1 MEELEFNEIAPD
13 VNKQI
18 KKKRIMISV
27 VCVLLVVILAVATGL
42 LLKQYV
48 FASFIVDGTSM
59 YHTLDGG
66 NGDKLD
72 NQRTNGEVLYLD
84 KVAKISRGD
93 IVVFNTE
100 KAHENTVSTLVKRV
114 IAVGGDHLQI
124 KDCVVYVND
133 RQLDEPYITPMTKGQ
148 DIDIYIPDGKIFC
161 MGDNRDVSLDSRV
174 FGPVSLDDVVGK
186 CFLIKGLDGKLRKP
200 Q

>member
-13 VNKQI
+13 VDKQI
-18 KKKRIMISV
+18 KKKRIMVSV

-48 FASFIVDGTSM
+48 FASFIVDRTSM
-59 YHTLDGG
+59 YPTLDGG
-66 NGDKLD
+66 NGDKFD

>member
-13 VNKQI
+13 VDKQI
-18 KKKRIMISV
+18 KKKRIVVSV

-59 YHTLDGG
+59 YPTLDGG
-66 NGDKLD
+66 NGDKFD